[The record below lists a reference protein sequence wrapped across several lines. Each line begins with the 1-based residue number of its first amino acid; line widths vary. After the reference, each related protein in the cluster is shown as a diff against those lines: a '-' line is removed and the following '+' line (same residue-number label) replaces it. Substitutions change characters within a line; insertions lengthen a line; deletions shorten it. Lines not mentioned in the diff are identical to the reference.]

1 MVAATALRVTNIVNV
16 GGRETVVLVRVTSVF
31 NAGKHE
37 TGVL

>member
-1 MVAATALRVTNIVNV
+1 MAATALSVTSVVNV
-16 GGRETVVLVRVTSVF
+16 GGHETVVLVRVTSVF